1 MSSSESTQAQIRL
14 ELARA
19 RKKNPTPAKGRATR
33 TSKKK
38 DNPPEKENK
47 APQRA
52 GSLSVPWRRKDVL
65 KYTYEL
71 LSIISDKTKYKIAF
85 NMDKGAASLDPD
97 APEDPNKSNPTA
109 ATQKDHAESIARK
122 LFLPTVREDGTI
134 SYAVKDGS
142 LNGLYTVDDLPALGT
157 IVKARIL
164 ALKKK
169 YTESRSRL
177 GETGM
182 GLAARGKTS
191 EMTPGSHMKNVWD
204 DIVKKFP
211 FFMTLHALMGSSPT
225 VDRAAMANSMTQ
237 PDTSIL
243 GRGNQP
249 FDAPDT
255 TMATSASS
263 DEISAGSGASRKRP
277 RDTLSVSDSSSI
289 IGGDLS
295 EGESSDSSELEEVP
309 APKAR
314 KTLTKPSVHT
324 PSKPVV
330 PVPSASAQKRRQ
342 PIEVVAESAA
352 EDRAVRIEL
361 GKFKELK
368 KTERSEAKARFQ
380 YKAELAKLKQQQVD
394 AELRLEQERLVREE
408 NERQRAFQRE
418 MMQQQLE
425 LERLRAGLAGA
436 HPPYQGINPAGPPPT
451 GPPYHM

>member
-19 RKKNPTPAKGRATR
+19 RKKNPTAAKGRATR

-52 GSLSVPWRRKDVL
+52 GSLSVLWRRKDVL

-109 ATQKDHAESIARK
+109 ATQNDHAESIARK

-225 VDRAAMANSMTQ
+225 VDRAAMANSTTQ
-237 PDTSIL
+237 PNTSIL
-243 GRGNQP
+243 SRGNQP

-255 TMATSASS
+255 TMATSALS
-263 DEISAGSGASRKRP
+263 DEISAGWRP
-277 RDTLSVSDSSSI
+277 VR
-289 IGGDLS
+289 GR
-295 EGESSDSSELEEVP
+295 ESSDSSELEEVP

-314 KTLTKPSVHT
+314 KTMTKPSVHT
-324 PSKPVV
+324 PSKPTV

-368 KTERSEAKARFQ
+368 KTERSEAKACFQ
-380 YKAELAKLKQQQVD
+380 YKAELAKLKQQQVN
-394 AELRLEQERLVREE
+394 AELRLEQERLVRKE
-408 NERQRAFQRE
+408 NERQRAVQRE

-425 LERLRAGLAGA
+425 LERLRVGLAGA